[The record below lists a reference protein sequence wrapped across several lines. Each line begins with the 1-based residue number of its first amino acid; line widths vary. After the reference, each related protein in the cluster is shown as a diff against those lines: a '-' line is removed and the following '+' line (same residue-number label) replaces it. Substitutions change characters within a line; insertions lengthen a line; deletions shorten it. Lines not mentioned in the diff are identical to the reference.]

1 LTGVAGWIVSPSAR
15 NDGHGEALCRHCE
28 ERSDE
33 AIHPRNSAEKDKHT
47 LSREPCVYILANRRQ
62 GTLYTGVTSN
72 LAERVFQHREGLTP
86 GFSSRYACNRLVF
99 YERYER
105 MDEAIAREK
114 QIKGGSRAR
123 KIALIE
129 AVNPDWKDLYRSLA

>member
-1 LTGVAGWIVSPSAR
+1 M
-15 NDGHGEALCRHCE
+15 
-28 ERSDE
+28 
-33 AIHPRNSAEKDKHT
+33 PREQ
-47 LSREPCVYILANRRQ
+47 CVYILANRRQ

-72 LAERVFQHREGLTP
+72 LGERIFRNREGLTP
-86 GFSSRYACNRLVF
+86 GFASRYGCNRLVF

-129 AVNPDWKDLYRSLA
+129 AVNPDWKDLYKSLA

>member
-1 LTGVAGWIVSPSAR
+1 LP
-15 NDGHGEALCRHCE
+15 
-28 ERSDE
+28 
-33 AIHPRNSAEKDKHT
+33 
-47 LSREPCVYILANRRQ
+47 REPCVYILANRRQ

-72 LAERVFQHREGLTP
+72 LPGRVFQHREGLMS
-86 GFSSRYACNRLVF
+86 GFSKRYGCDRLVF

-114 QIKGGSRAR
+114 QIKGGSRTK

-129 AVNPDWKDLYRSLA
+129 AMNPDWKDLYQSLA